1 MENPIVTY
9 KCKCDKSTLRLLM
22 ITEKDYIK
30 SYNNIIDLQNELCNE
45 AYTRNV
51 LLAKYLLGDNPEI
64 IIQPT
69 DFNVWVNTADT
80 EREFVEIKYI
90 RIMPNANDD
99 VMDDVVFKFISKD
112 GEYTLDEM
120 DYDIQIDLNNVL
132 ECSVKTLFNKLNE
145 K

>member
-9 KCKCDKSTLRLLM
+9 KCDCDKSTLKLLM

-30 SYNNIIDLQNELCNE
+30 SYNNIVDLQNELCNE

-51 LLAKYLLGDNPEI
+51 LLAKHLLGNNLDI
-64 IIQPT
+64 IIQPK
-69 DFNVWVNTADT
+69 DLNVWVNTADT

-90 RIMPNANDD
+90 RITPNANDD

-132 ECSVKTLFNKLNE
+132 ECCVKTLYNKLNE

>member
-99 VMDDVVFKFISKD
+99 VMDDVVFKFISKE

-132 ECSVKTLFNKLNE
+132 ECCVKTLYNKLNE